1 MPQRHLDRL
10 SSFDASF
17 LANER
22 GGAHMAIGAVFI
34 CEGSAPEIEPFLT
47 HIRSRL
53 HLAPRLRQR
62 LAFPPLG
69 LGRPLWVDDPEFEI
83 TDHVRRETLP
93 APGTE
98 AQFRELIAQV
108 FSPPLDRS
116 RPLWE
121 LRLVEGLENDRFGV
135 IYKTHHA
142 MADGISA
149 VDIGVLLFDAEPV
162 PAATAEAEPWN
173 PHPQPGPAALLGQA
187 VRGVGRTARR
197 FARWCERALR
207 SPGRM
212 TRRASNR
219 LAGLWEVTWALTKP
233 APKLPLNARIGAR
246 RLFAWT
252 SFDLEDF
259 KAIKNSCGT
268 TINDVTLAVGAGALR
283 RWLEDRGI
291 STEGLELQA
300 LVPVSVRAED
310 EHSELGNRL
319 TAMRGPLP
327 VGVADP
333 RKRLELISVAMR
345 RLKASKQPYG
355 AEALWA
361 INDFYGDFGPPLLL
375 GPTAKLNFSTRIFN
389 LLLTNF
395 PGPQIPFYVMGHELL
410 EVSPVGFLA
419 EDHALSI
426 AIFSYH
432 GRINFGLLADPAAIG
447 DIEVLRAGIV
457 ESFDELLEAA
467 APAKAAV
474 AGEDPSGR

>member
-10 SSFDASF
+10 SSFDTSF

-34 CEGSAPEIEPFLT
+34 CEGAAPELEPFLS

-83 TDHVRRETLP
+83 TDHVSREMLA
-93 APGTE
+93 APGSE
-98 AQFRELIAQV
+98 AQFRELIAEV
-108 FSPPLDRS
+108 FAPPLDRS

-121 LRLVEGLENDRFGV
+121 LRLVEGLEGDRFGV

-149 VDIGVLLFDAEPV
+149 VDIGVLLFDAEPT
-162 PAATAEAEPWN
+162 PAPGNPAGEPWR
-173 PHPQPGPAALLGQA
+173 PHPHPSPGALLAQA
-187 VRGVGRTARR
+187 IWGVGRTVRR
-197 FARWCERALR
+197 FSRWCEGALR

-212 TRRASNR
+212 ARRATNR
-219 LAGLWEVTWALTKP
+219 IAGLWDVTWALTKP
-233 APKLPLNARIGAR
+233 APKVPFNTMIGPR
-246 RLFAWT
+246 RLFAWA
-252 SFDLEDF
+252 SFDLGEF
-259 KAIKNSCGT
+259 KAIKNLSGA
-268 TINDVTLAVGAGALR
+268 TINDVSLAVGAGALR
-283 RWLEDRGI
+283 RWLEAHGV
-291 STEGLELQA
+291 STEGLEMQA

-333 RKRLELISVAMR
+333 RERLEVIAAAMR

-361 INDFYGDFGPPLLL
+361 LNDFYADFGPPLLL
-375 GPTAKLNFSTRIFN
+375 APTSKLNFSTRIFN

-410 EVSPVGFLA
+410 EISPVGFLA
-419 EDHALSI
+419 ENHALAI

-432 GRINFGLLADPAAIG
+432 GRINFGLLADPAAID
-447 DIEVLRAGIV
+447 DIELLRTGLV
-457 ESFDELLEAA
+457 DSFAELLEAVA
-467 APAKAAV
+467 PPAPAATV
-474 AGEDPSGR
+474 GEGR

>member
-10 SSFDASF
+10 SSFDTSF

-34 CEGSAPEIEPFLT
+34 CEGSAPELDPFLA

-83 TDHVRRETLP
+83 TDHVRREKLP

-98 AQFRELIAQV
+98 AQFRQLIAEV
-108 FSPPLDRS
+108 FSPALDRS

-121 LRLVEGLENDRFGV
+121 LRLVEGLEDERFGV

-149 VDIGVLLFDAEPV
+149 VDIGVLLFDAEPTTV
-162 PAATAEAEPWN
+162 TISQAEPWH
-173 PHPQPGPAALLGQA
+173 PHPQPSSGALLREA
-187 VRGVGRTARR
+187 ARGIGRTARR
-197 FARWCERALR
+197 FARWCERALH

-212 TRRASNR
+212 ARRASNR
-219 LAGLWEVTWALTKP
+219 IAGLWEVSWALTKP
-233 APKLPLNARIGAR
+233 APRVPFNTTTGTQ
-246 RLFAWT
+246 RLFTWT
-252 SFDLEDF
+252 SFPLEDF
-259 KAIKNSCGT
+259 KAIKNACET
-268 TINDVTLAVGAGALR
+268 TINDVTLAVGAGGLR
-283 RWLEDRGI
+283 RWLESRGV
-291 STEGLELQA
+291 STKGLELQA

-327 VGVADP
+327 VGVANP
-333 RKRLELISVAMR
+333 RQRLELISAAMR

-361 INDFYGDFGPPLLL
+361 INDFYADFGPPLLL
-375 GPTAKLNFSTRIFN
+375 GQTAKLNFSTRIFN

-395 PGPQIPFYVMGHELL
+395 PGPQIPFYVMGQELL
-410 EVSPVGFLA
+410 EISPVGFLA

-432 GRINFGLLADPAAIG
+432 GRINFGLLADPDAVG
-447 DIEVLRAGIV
+447 DIEILQAGLV
-457 ESFDELLEAA
+457 ESFGELLEATA
-467 APAKAAV
+467 APKAAA
-474 AGEDPSGR
+474 AGEGR

>member
-10 SSFDASF
+10 SSFDTSF

-34 CEGSAPEIEPFLT
+34 CEGAAPEFEPFLA

-69 LGRPLWVDDPEFEI
+69 FGRPLWVDDPDFEI

-93 APGTE
+93 APGNET
-98 AQFRELIAQV
+98 QFRELIAEV
-108 FSPPLDRS
+108 FSPPLDRT

-121 LRLVEGLENDRFGV
+121 LRLVEGLEDDRFGV

-149 VDIGVLLFDAEPV
+149 VDIGVLLFDAEPAA
-162 PAATAEAEPWN
+162 AATEPEPWH
-173 PHPQPGPAALLGQA
+173 PHPQPSPGALLGQA
-187 VRGVGRTARR
+187 VRGIGRTARR
-197 FARWCERALR
+197 FTRWCERALR

-233 APKLPLNARIGAR
+233 APKVPLNTKTGPR

-252 SFDLEDF
+252 SFELADF
-259 KAIKNSCGT
+259 KAIKNSCGA
-268 TINDVTLAVGAGALR
+268 TINDVTLAVGAGGLK
-283 RWLEDRGI
+283 RWLESRGV
-291 STEGLELQA
+291 STDGLELQA

-333 RKRLELISVAMR
+333 RERLGLISAAMR

-361 INDFYGDFGPPLLL
+361 LNDFYADFGPPLLL
-375 GPTAKLNFSTRIFN
+375 APTAKLNFSTRIFN

-395 PGPQIPFYVMGHELL
+395 PGPQIPFYVMGQELL
-410 EVSPVGFLA
+410 EISPVGFLA
-419 EDHALSI
+419 ENHALSI

-447 DIEVLRAGIV
+447 DIEVLQAGLR
-457 ESFDELLEAA
+457 ESFNELLEAA
-467 APAKAAV
+467 APPPAAV
-474 AGEDPSGR
+474 AGRGAGGE